1 MYLLDTCT
9 LLWLASDHSALS
21 PRAKAVVLSGDAT
34 LYFSAISALELERL
48 RVTGRIV
55 LASQAE
61 RWLSAVAE
69 RYQLQEIPVDAGV
82 AAQAI
87 RLAPI
92 HKDPCDRILIATAQ
106 IHKLAIVTADTII
119 PTYPKVHVV
128 W

>member
-1 MYLLDTCT
+1 MYLLDTCA

-21 PRAKAVVLSGDAT
+21 PRAKTAVLSGDAA

-55 LASQAE
+55 LTSQAE
-61 RWLSAVAE
+61 RWLSAVAG
-69 RYQLQEIPVDAGV
+69 RYQIQDIPVDTAV
-82 AAQAI
+82 AALSI

-106 IHKLAIVTADTII
+106 IHKLAIVTADKII